1 MDGEDEERYELM
13 VIQYGV
19 LPRLAEAALD
29 AIEQRYS
36 SYEEY
41 FEQEFGLGKEHLEAL
56 RNRYLE

>member
-1 MDGEDEERYELM
+1 
-13 VIQYGV
+13 V
-19 LPRLAEAALD
+19 ALD

-41 FEQEFGLGKEHLEAL
+41 FDREFGLGKERLEAL

>member
-1 MDGEDEERYELM
+1 M

-29 AIEQRYS
+29 AIEHRYS